1 MSIRRDLEQTVR
13 AHFAERPAIL
23 LTGSRQAGK
32 TWLLR
37 DAFPEAKYLNL
48 DLPSL
53 AEEAETAGEQFL
65 RKHPPPLVLD
75 EVQYAPA
82 LFRPLKHTIDADR
95 ETNARY
101 LLTGSQKF
109 ALMEAVSESL
119 AGRVAIFELHSL
131 SLREIEAWMG
141 RPLDHD
147 DLVHRLYTGGY
158 PELVA
163 KSLPPS
169 RYYADLVAT
178 YLERDVRQAIN
189 VRSLRDFDR
198 FLRLAALRTGQLLNL
213 NALASEVGV
222 SAPTLKAWL
231 SVLEASNVVYLLPPY
246 FGNLG
251 KRLVKAPKLYFLDT
265 GLTCFLAGFESAAAV
280 VNSSMLGALFE
291 TQVLGQLVRYFHHAG
306 RRANVY
312 FIRDQHGSEVDF
324 VVPVGEAMHVLE
336 CKWAEMPARPKA
348 FDDVTRQVGEA
359 RVLSRT
365 VITPMRG
372 LRRRGDYD
380 VGDPVDFPMLDV
392 TCPGS

>member
-1 MSIRRDLEQTVR
+1 
-13 AHFAERPAIL
+13 
-23 LTGSRQAGK
+23 
-32 TWLLR
+32 
-37 DAFPEAKYLNL
+37 
-48 DLPSL
+48 
-53 AEEAETAGEQFL
+53 
-65 RKHPPPLVLD
+65 
-75 EVQYAPA
+75 
-82 LFRPLKHTIDADR
+82 
-95 ETNARY
+95 
-101 LLTGSQKF
+101 
-109 ALMEAVSESL
+109 MEAVSESL

-169 RYYADLVAT
+169 RYSADLVAT

-231 SVLEASNVVYLLPPY
+231 SVLEASNVVHLLPPY

-265 GLTCFLAGFESAAAV
+265 GLA
-280 VNSSMLGALFE
+280 
-291 TQVLGQLVRYFHHAG
+291 
-306 RRANVY
+306 
-312 FIRDQHGSEVDF
+312 
-324 VVPVGEAMHVLE
+324 
-336 CKWAEMPARPKA
+336 
-348 FDDVTRQVGEA
+348 
-359 RVLSRT
+359 
-365 VITPMRG
+365 
-372 LRRRGDYD
+372 
-380 VGDPVDFPMLDV
+380 
-392 TCPGS
+392 